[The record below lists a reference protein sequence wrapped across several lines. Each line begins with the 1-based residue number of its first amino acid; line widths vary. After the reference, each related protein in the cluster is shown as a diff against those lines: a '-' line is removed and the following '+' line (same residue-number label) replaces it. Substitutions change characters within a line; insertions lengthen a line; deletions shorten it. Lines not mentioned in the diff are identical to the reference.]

1 MRFLMN
7 SINIEYGE
15 DIAKEVASVVKVVRS
30 KIVSRNLFGWRTFI
44 DDVLIDT
51 VKHMINTEFK
61 YSGGAYVAVGMQIAI
76 DATRYCSAQKRRG
89 NYETVSIYSVD
100 YFMKDDKDY
109 GYSIKVDELIEG
121 ASEMLD
127 KETTE
132 EVKKFLLGEIPKLS
146 AKVLAKCR
154 TPEFV
159 RWLRQL

>member
-1 MRFLMN
+1 MRYLISSM
-7 SINIEYGE
+7 NIEYGE
-15 DIAKEVASVVKVVRS
+15 DITKEVTSVVRVVRS

-44 DDVLIDT
+44 DDVLIDV
-51 VKHMINTEFK
+51 VKHMINTEFQ

-76 DATRYCSAQKRRG
+76 DAARYCSAQKRRG
-89 NYETVSIYSVD
+89 NYETVSIHSID
-100 YFMKDDKDY
+100 CFMKDDKEY
-109 GYSIKVDELIEG
+109 GYSIKVDELVEG

-146 AKVLAKCR
+146 ADVLAKCR

-159 RWLRQL
+159 RWLKQL